1 MVGDYKRP
9 ESVLVVIYTAGG
21 EVLVMERR
29 QPAGYWQS
37 VTGSLEPG
45 EPATAA
51 AVREVAEETGLDVT
65 DRLIDGGYHNRFDII
80 PAWRERYAPDV
91 GSNTEYVFRV
101 VYTDRP
107 AISINRKEHSRYEW
121 LPAAAALQRVSS
133 RTNREAISRFV
144 IAD

>member
-1 MVGDYKRP
+1 MVGNYKRP
-9 ESVLVVIYTAGG
+9 ESVLVVIYTADGD
-21 EVLVMERR
+21 VLVMERR
-29 QPAGYWQS
+29 HPEGYWQS
-37 VTGSLEPG
+37 VTGSLEWG
-45 EPATAA
+45 EQAAAA

-65 DRLIDGGYHNRFDII
+65 DRLTDGGYHNRFDII

-91 GSNTEYVFRV
+91 RRNTEYVYRV

-107 AISINRKEHSRYEW
+107 AISINLNEHSRYEW